1 MRNIKLKC
9 SLCTTLS
16 VRYSAEMIAFGAVF
30 AASEALG
37 EILTTP
43 HGTPWWDAK
52 RLKQKHLKGA
62 FD

>member
-1 MRNIKLKC
+1 
-9 SLCTTLS
+9 
-16 VRYSAEMIAFGAVF
+16 MIAFGAVF

-37 EILTTP
+37 EKLTTA
-43 HGTPWWDAK
+43 HGTPWWETK